1 MRPGAEDRIPG
12 TEDRILWVNIGCFFF
27 KSKYMPMCA
36 SLCVCRCKWGV
47 PGKAERGSYSQS
59 NNWLWV
65 SRTKLWSFARG
76 ASTLNHWSIA
86 QSWLWLREK
95 RFLTHDEKSVR
106 SENCAYNTYVSKG
119 SFPFNCHC
127 VYYILTRVCSASE
140 VSILALAYICNAYRA
155 CTSQTKPNSTWSLN
169 LILKDSAKLLRYN
182 KMKTIR
188 VSKMWY
194 NTINLWALMV
204 VNFFS
209 FFFKFYV
216 KPYY

>member
-1 MRPGAEDRIPG
+1 MGEYWMVA
-12 TEDRILWVNIGCFFF
+12 CFFF
-27 KSKYMPMCA
+27 LNLNIC
-36 SLCVCRCKWGV
+36 LCVPLCVFADVSGGV
-47 PGKAERGSYSQS
+47 PVKAERGSYSQS

-76 ASTLNHWSIA
+76 TSTLNHWSIA

-95 RFLTHDEKSVR
+95 RFLTRDEKSVR

-155 CTSQTKPNSTWSLN
+155 RTSQTKPNSTWSLD
-169 LILKDSAKLLRYN
+169 LILKDSAKLLRYH

-216 KPYY
+216 KLYY